1 MPNTAHHPL
10 LTELSRL
17 DVGLCT
23 FAAPLADYCTWR
35 IGGPADLLVEP
46 LSIAQIQRLRRFA
59 HQHALPL
66 VVIGQGSN
74 LLFSDAGVRGIVL
87 RLGPRLARLRI
98 TEERI
103 EAEAGVWVPG
113 LARKAQQAGLTGL
126 EHIVGIPG
134 TIGGLVL
141 MNGGSHRQSIGDLV
155 ERVTLVSRAGELQ
168 ELSAAACDFSY
179 RHSALQESGGVVV
192 AVALSC
198 PRGDRAEIRQAM
210 LADLRERRRKFP
222 LRLPNCGSVFLST
235 AAMHASVGPPGRI
248 IEERGL
254 KGLRV
259 GKAEVSRRHA
269 NFIVNCGGA
278 SACDVLTLIT
288 AIRDHVRNAIGFEL
302 DCEVRYVTPEGNIVP
317 AHYAC
322 PHP

>member
-1 MPNTAHHPL
+1 MTNASHAPL
-10 LTELSRL
+10 LAELSRL

-23 FAAPLADYCTWR
+23 FAAPLAAYCTWR
-35 IGGPADLLVEP
+35 IGGPADLLIEP
-46 LSIAQIQRLRRFA
+46 RSIAQIQRLRCFA
-59 HQHALPL
+59 SQHALPL

-87 RLGPRLARLRI
+87 RLGQHFARLRI
-98 TEERI
+98 IEERI

-113 LARKAQQAGLTGL
+113 LARKAQQAGLSGL

-141 MNGGSHRQSIGDLV
+141 MNGGSQRQSIGEIV
-155 ERVTLVSRAGELQ
+155 ERVTLVNREGEIQ
-168 ELSAAACDFSY
+168 ELNAAACDFSY
-179 RHSALQESGGVVV
+179 RHSALQDTGGVVV
-192 AVALSC
+192 TVELSC
-198 PRGDRAEIRQAM
+198 PRGDRTEIRQAM

-248 IEERGL
+248 IEASGL

-259 GKAEVSRRHA
+259 GKAEVSRRHG

-278 SACDVLTLIT
+278 SACDVLTLIA
-288 AIRDHVRNAIGFEL
+288 AIRDQVRKTIGFEL
-302 DCEVRYVTPEGNIVP
+302 ECEVRYVTTEGKIVP

>member
-10 LTELSRL
+10 LVELSRL

-46 LSIAQIQRLRRFA
+46 WNVAQIQTLRRFA
-59 HQHALPL
+59 YRHALPL
-66 VVIGQGSN
+66 VTIGQGSN

-98 TEERI
+98 EEERI
-103 EAEAGVWVPG
+103 HAEAGVWVPA
-113 LARKAQQAGLTGL
+113 LARKAQQAGLSGL

-141 MNGGSHRQSIGDLV
+141 MNGGSQRQCIGDLV
-155 ERVTLVSRAGELQ
+155 ERITLVSGEGEVQ

-192 AVALSC
+192 AVELVC
-198 PRGDRAEIRQAM
+198 PRGERSAIRSAM

-248 IEERGL
+248 IEESGL

-259 GKAEVSRRHA
+259 GKAEVSRRHG

-302 DCEVRYVTPEGNIVP
+302 DCEVRYVTPEGKIVP

>member
-1 MPNTAHHPL
+1 MTNAAPL
-10 LTELSRL
+10 SLLEELSRL

-23 FAAPLADYCTWR
+23 FSAPLADYCTWR
-35 IGGPADLLVEP
+35 IGGPADLLIEP
-46 LSIAQIQRLRRFA
+46 SSIAQIQRLRRYA
-59 HQHALPL
+59 SEHALPC

-98 TEERI
+98 KEERI

-113 LARKAQQAGLTGL
+113 LARKAQQAGLSGL
-126 EHIVGIPG
+126 EHMVGIPG

-141 MNGGSHRQSIGDLV
+141 MNGGSQRQCIGDLV
-155 ERVTLVSRAGELQ
+155 ERVTLVSREGEIQ

-179 RHSALQESGGVVV
+179 RHSALQKSGGVVV
-192 AVALSC
+192 AVELAC
-198 PRGDRAEIRQAM
+198 PRRDRNEIRQTM

-248 IEERGL
+248 IEESGL

-259 GKAEVSRRHA
+259 GQAEVSRRHG

-288 AIRDHVRNAIGFEL
+288 AIRAQVRNAIGFEL
-302 DCEVRYVTPEGNIVP
+302 DCEVRYVTPAGEIVP
-317 AHYAC
+317 AHHAC